1 MPTIADDGKFSIR
14 VHVRNEHPPPHVHV
28 YYDGKVKR
36 VSLYDLRVMDRVPKH
51 EEAEL
56 VAVAKKYRRQALVTW
71 ASLNEGSS
79 RK

>member
-1 MPTIADDGKFSIR
+1 MPKIADDGKFSIR

-36 VSLYDLRVMDRVPKH
+36 VSLYDLRVMDHVPKH
-51 EEAEL
+51 EEADL
-56 VAVAKKYRRQALVTW
+56 AAVARKYRKQALVAW
-71 ASLNEGSS
+71 ARVNEGIR